1 MSFSVFSSKP
11 LQPASPEEQGRGWMA
26 RLQRLWAKDSLR
38 QGLLSVFDQG
48 IVSATNFA
56 TSVIIGRLCS
66 QTEMGIYALGLSI
79 VYFARAI
86 QEQLVSAPYTIY
98 CNRQPEEDKA
108 AYAGSSCLHFSW
120 FAGLVIVSLLGFAG
134 VLATQGTAP
143 DLLRLSL
150 VLVAALPLFLLR
162 EFIRHY
168 TFSHLKMGTATIL
181 DASVS
186 AIQIG
191 TLVLLGWAGWMT
203 VPVVFAVI
211 GGSCLLASLGW
222 FLTKS
227 DRFEVS
233 HKTAVRHW
241 KHNWGFARWA
251 LACQLVGCS
260 APYVMPWFVAS
271 LEGAAATGI
280 LAASSTLVGLANMF
294 VMGVAN
300 FLSPRAAKAYA
311 EEGVRGLKTV
321 MVFTSLVFVVFL
333 GVFAVAM
340 CFLGGFVAVLV
351 YGENYAEAGPVMA
364 VLAFGLLASGLSVTA
379 GNGLWAID
387 RPDANFRADLC
398 ALVATIVF
406 SALLIGPY
414 GVVGAALA
422 TTLGAAVDGLIRGFI
437 LIHQMQREA
446 THADLHPARESTLS

>member
-1 MSFSVFSSKP
+1 MSFSVFLPKP
-11 LQPASPEEQGRGWMA
+11 RQPVSPKRGERGWIA
-26 RLQRLWAKDSLR
+26 RARELWAKDSLQ

-98 CNRQPEEDKA
+98 CNRQPDEEKA
-108 AYAGSSCLHFSW
+108 AYAGSSCVHFSW
-120 FAGLVIVSLLGFAG
+120 FAGLVILSLLGFAG
-134 VLATQGTAP
+134 VLAVQGTAP
-143 DLLRLSL
+143 DLLQLSL
-150 VLVAALPLFLLR
+150 VLVAALPLFLVR

-168 TFSHLKMGTATIL
+168 TFSHLKMGTATLL
-181 DASVS
+181 DVSV
-186 AIQIG
+186 AIIQLCSLG
-191 TLVLLGWAGWMT
+191 LLGWLGPLT
-203 VPVVFAVI
+203 VPVVFGVI

-222 FLTKS
+222 FLTKP
-227 DRFEVS
+227 DRFTVS
-233 HKTAVRHW
+233 RTAAIRHW

-280 LAASSTLVGLANMF
+280 LAASTTLVGLANMF

-311 EEGVRGLKTV
+311 EEGVAGLKSV
-321 MVFTSLVFVVFL
+321 MVFAGLMFTVVL
-333 GVFAVAM
+333 GLFAVAM
-340 CFLGGFVAVLV
+340 CFLGGYLAVLV
-351 YGENYAEAGPVMA
+351 YGENYAEAGPVIA

-387 RPDANFRADLC
+387 RPAANFRADLC
-398 ALVATIVF
+398 ALVVTIGL

-414 GVVGAALA
+414 GVMGAALA
-422 TTLGAAVDGLIRGFI
+422 TTFGAAVDGLIRGLI

-446 THADLHPARESTLS
+446 THADSHISGGPTLA

>member
-1 MSFSVFSSKP
+1 MVFSVFMSKSPRP
-11 LQPASPEEQGRGWMA
+11 LSPTTGKQGWIA
-26 RLQRLWAKDSLR
+26 RIRRLWAKDSLR
-38 QGLLSVFDQG
+38 QGMMSVFDQG

-86 QEQLVSAPYTIY
+86 QEQVVSAPYTIY
-98 CNRQPEEDKA
+98 CNRQPDADKA
-108 AYAGSSCLHFSW
+108 AYAGSSCVHFSW
-120 FAGLVIVSLLGFAG
+120 FAGLVMISLLGFAA
-134 VLATQGTAP
+134 VLAGRGTAP

-168 TFSHLKMGTATIL
+168 MFSHLKMGTATLL
-181 DASVS
+181 DASV
-186 AIQIG
+186 AIIQ
-191 TLVLLGWAGWMT
+191 LASLALLGWWGWLT
-203 VPVVFAVI
+203 VPIVFAVI

-222 FLTKS
+222 FLTKP
-227 DRFEVS
+227 DRLEVS
-233 HKTAVRHW
+233 RTAAIRHW
-241 KHNWGFARWA
+241 KQNWGFARWA

-280 LAASSTLVGLANMF
+280 LAASTTLVGLANMF

-311 EEGVRGLKTV
+311 DEGVPGLKRV
-321 MVFTSLVFVVFL
+321 MVFASFAFLITL
-333 GVFAVAM
+333 GVFAVSM
-340 CFLGGFVAVLV
+340 CFLGRQVAVLV
-351 YGENYAEAGPVMA
+351 YGSSYAEAGPVIA
-364 VLAFGLLASGLSVTA
+364 VLAFGLLASGFSVTA

-387 RPDANFRADLC
+387 RPSANFRADVC
-398 ALVATIVF
+398 ALIATIGF

-414 GVVGAALA
+414 GVMGAALA

-446 THADLHPARESTLS
+446 THADSNLSGGPTLA